1 MSQLD
6 QQNKIDLY
14 GDTIPEGLKDLQ
26 KNTWLSDTYIFRII
40 KLYPEQVKKED
51 GNLLLGLE
59 IYADLNQDPKK
70 ALEELIDQGLN
81 FPDLMEKIVDF
92 WLTIKGTKAETEGLK
107 STIDYTTIQSD
118 LYDKLQ
124 ELKSKKFDKITLD
137 NDSRNKAL
145 ESVPNP
151 VERLVVSYISTKDIP
166 FPDAE
171 AEAKNIQ
178 ATTNDEKIKKLSV
191 RELIE
196 QKDRVP
202 WGILKDLKL
211 PPEQAKSIK
220 ELNYKTFIQIIQANH
235 TLISPELV
243 INAIKHEETT
253 DKVEDKIIEK
263 WVLTDNARQKYGAK
277 IAKAVVNY
285 SIDQVFGNSLFK
297 KSAAAKEIKT
307 ELDVANLLA
316 HYITSGKIEKIPK
329 PIIDKNQSYTDSRV
343 ALKDKTE
350 TSSQEEARKQ
360 NELEIEKTINE
371 LTMIT
376 KQKEALESK
385 ELEEVIHTIDWIDGW
400 FIPTRIVSEKPI
412 KRKKGVDEKWNPK
425 YMTYCSEVT
434 CMNLEN
440 LLKKQDIEAEYTRTL
455 ENSDPNK
462 IPIYRNEYPNTLK
475 KKLYK
480 NDKAEKLKLESF
492 SDPEDIKE
500 IRNYFKSKVL
510 ETKGNMFDIFFDR
523 PDGHR
528 SMIFLW
534 SDGEFYALEPYHN
547 DKPTINEKIKPV
559 PLEEFLNKLDSV
571 VTSHEMIINKTI
583 YGEISLEGQKKLWEA
598 YKKLENNY
606 SLQTKLEEHYGDP
619 DIVEKLSQYN
629 DESIYHDENIVQ
641 LPKEEPIVETSK
653 VNQPEIIKE
662 DFTLAMLKLH
672 VPKIYGN
679 ISYEELYTAIINI
692 ADPSL
697 KIQCIQK
704 IKTEKVM
711 DFQLLLWMLKDAPL
725 ENRADGKIG
734 QYTLNK
740 IRDKINNSSSIAEY
754 KQWN

>member
-14 GDTIPEGLKDLQ
+14 GDIIPEGLKDLQ

-40 KLYPEQVKKED
+40 KLYPEQIKKED

-137 NDSRNKAL
+137 NDSRNKVL

-166 FPDAE
+166 FPAAE

-196 QKDRVP
+196 QKDRIP

-253 DKVEDKIIEK
+253 DKVQDKIIEK

-350 TSSQEEARKQ
+350 TSSQEEAKKQ

-376 KQKEALESK
+376 EQKEATENIELQDIIATIDGITGWFDVDKVGSKRAQKNKETGTTLCSKTACININNILETFDKDNNENVLKWDASALIKDLIKSKTADIIKPTSFTDPEQIQDIVKYFKNKALESQGN
-385 ELEEVIHTIDWIDGW
+385 VFDVY
-400 FIPTRIVSEKPI
+400 FFSP
-412 KRKKGVDEKWNPK
+412 KK
-425 YMTYCSEVT
+425 
-434 CMNLEN
+434 
-440 LLKKQDIEAEYTRTL
+440 
-455 ENSDPNK
+455 
-462 IPIYRNEYPNTLK
+462 
-475 KKLYK
+475 
-480 NDKAEKLKLESF
+480 
-492 SDPEDIKE
+492 
-500 IRNYFKSKVL
+500 
-510 ETKGNMFDIFFDR
+510 
-523 PDGHR
+523 HR
-528 SMIFLW
+528 SVVFLS
-534 SDGEFYALEPYHN
+534 SDGNVYALDPYHWGGG
-547 DKPTINEKIKPV
+547 TTKPV
-559 PLEEFLNKLDSV
+559 PLEQLLKNLAPKVQSTNIV
-571 VTSHEMIINKTI
+571 VNNIV
-583 YGEISLEGQKKLWEA
+583 YAQISDASQKKLWEA

-641 LPKEEPIVETSK
+641 LPNEEPIVETSK
-653 VNQPEIIKE
+653 VNQSEIIKE

-672 VPKIYGN
+672 VPKTYGN
-679 ISYEELYTAIINI
+679 ITYEELYTAIINI